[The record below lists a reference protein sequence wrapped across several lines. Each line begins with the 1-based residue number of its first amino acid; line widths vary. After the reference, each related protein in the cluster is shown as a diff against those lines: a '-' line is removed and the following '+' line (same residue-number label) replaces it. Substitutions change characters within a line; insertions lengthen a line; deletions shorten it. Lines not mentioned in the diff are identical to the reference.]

1 MIEQL
6 ARFRGFVWAV
16 IEALFQ
22 LVVLCLLLSVIL
34 GTSAGYLI
42 GGVAH
47 NAVVLLNAIPQGAVL
62 ALLILYLVYL
72 YFRHR
77 RGS

>member
-6 ARFRGFVWAV
+6 ARFRSFVWAV

-22 LVVLCLLLSVIL
+22 LDILCLLLSVVL

-47 NAVVLLNAIPQGAVL
+47 NAIVLLNAIPQGAML
-62 ALLILYLVYL
+62 ALLVIYLVYL

-77 RGS
+77 RGT